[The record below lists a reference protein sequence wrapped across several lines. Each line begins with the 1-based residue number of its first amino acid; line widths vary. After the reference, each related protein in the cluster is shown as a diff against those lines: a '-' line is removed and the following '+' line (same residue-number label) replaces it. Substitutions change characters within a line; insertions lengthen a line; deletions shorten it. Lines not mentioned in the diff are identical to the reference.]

1 MKKSMIAALFGMAVV
16 VLTADHALAG
26 RGGGG
31 GSRGGSGAMRGQSAM
46 RGQMNGQQQMYQQR
60 MQQQQAYQ
68 QQAYQQQMRNR
79 YRYGSQGGQFMQQG
93 GQPLLG
99 DQNNTVQ
106 QQTIMQQQSVARSN
120 SGFEMV
126 QGQGKDVQ
134 RGLVLKIRRECRI
147 VRGLAKVATL
157 QFRQGS
163 GSSNSF
169 RIAPQDKRRPRLPK
183 LRELSA
189 WHLVWV
195 LFLGK
200 KGDTGYEKPID
211 CVGPL
216 GDSYLGSCGA
226 C

>member
-106 QQTIMQQQSVARSN
+106 QQTIMQQQWLRQQQRLRDG
-120 SGFEMV
+120 SGAGQRRAAGTGAENQTRM
-126 QGQGKDVQ
+126 QNRQGAGQGGNTAIQARQ
-134 RGLVLKIRRECRI
+134 RKQQQ
-147 VRGLAKVATL
+147 L
-157 QFRQGS
+157 Q
-163 GSSNSF
+163 
-169 RIAPQDKRRPRLPK
+169 
-183 LRELSA
+183 
-189 WHLVWV
+189 
-195 LFLGK
+195 
-200 KGDTGYEKPID
+200 D
-211 CVGPL
+211 CPAGQAASPTT
-216 GDSYLGSCGA
+216 
-226 C
+226 